1 MQTYDALAMFS
12 GGLDSILAAK
22 TVAAQ
27 GLRVLGLHFI
37 SPFFGHP
44 GRLERW
50 REAYG
55 MDIEAVDIGQEYV
68 DMMLA
73 RPKHGVGK
81 GLNPCV
87 DCKVLM
93 LRYCRELMPVHGAKF
108 LVTGEVKGQRPMS
121 QQAHSLNA
129 IRNDAAVRDLLLRPL
144 SAKHL
149 EITPME
155 ESGMVDRTRLHA
167 FHGRGR
173 RQQMVLAREM
183 GITLIP
189 QPGGGCKLTELDS
202 AKRYVPIFQYAGCPQ
217 AEDFHLAN
225 VGRQFWRGPYW
236 LAMGKSQ
243 ADNAAIAAQVRPGD
257 FTLDLADFTSPLAVI
272 RTVGDAA
279 WDQAALADA
288 AALVASY
295 SPKAVASGG
304 PVAVKIIQGG
314 EEWTV
319 TVTPQRV
326 SRLGLAELQWEDM
339 AAMKR
344 ELFGQDVEDDF

>member
-1 MQTYDALAMFS
+1 MHTYDALAMFS

-22 TVAAQ
+22 TIVAQ
-27 GLRVLGLHFI
+27 GLRVLCLHFI

-44 GRLERW
+44 ERIPRW
-50 REAYG
+50 REVYG
-55 MDIEAVDIGQEYV
+55 LDIHAVDVGQEYI

-93 LRYCRELMPVHGAKF
+93 LRHCRELMPVYGAKF

-121 QQAHSLNA
+121 QRPDTLNA

-149 EITPME
+149 DETPME
-155 ESGMVDRTRLHA
+155 MSGLVDRERLHA

-173 RQQMVLAREM
+173 RQQMVLAKEI
-183 GITLIP
+183 GVTVIP

-202 AKRYVPIFQYAGCPQ
+202 AKRYVPIFQYVERPL

-236 LAMGKSQ
+236 LAMGKAQ
-243 ADNAAIAAQVRPGD
+243 ADNAAIAALVKPGD
-257 FTLDLADFTSPLAVI
+257 FTMDLLDFASPFGVI
-272 RTVGDAA
+272 RTVGDAL
-279 WDQAALADA
+279 WDETALQDA

-295 SPKAVASGG
+295 SPKAVATGA
-304 PVAVKIIQGG
+304 PVAVKILHDGV
-314 EEWTV
+314 ERMV
-319 TVTPQRV
+319 VVTPQRV
-326 SRLGLAELQWEDM
+326 SALGLAELQWSDVSGL
-339 AAMKR
+339 KQ
-344 ELFGQDVEDDF
+344 ELFGQAVEDDF

>member
-1 MQTYDALAMFS
+1 MHTYDALAMFS

-27 GLRVLGLHFI
+27 GLRVLCLHFT

-44 GRLERW
+44 ERIPRW
-50 REAYG
+50 REVYG
-55 MDIEAVDIGQEYV
+55 LDIEAVDVGQEYV

-93 LRYCRELMPVHGAKF
+93 LRQCRELMPAYGAKCI
-108 LVTGEVKGQRPMS
+108 VTGEVMGQRPMS
-121 QQAHSLNA
+121 QRPDSLNA
-129 IRNDAAVRDLLLRPL
+129 IRNDAAVREVLVRPL

-149 EITPME
+149 DETDVE
-155 ESGMVDRTRLHA
+155 RSGLIDRQSLHA

-183 GITLIP
+183 GVTVIP

-202 AKRYVPIFQYAGCPQ
+202 AKRYVPIFQYLERPL

-225 VGRQFWRGPYW
+225 VGRQFWCGPHW
-236 LAMGKSQ
+236 LAMGKAQ
-243 ADNAAIAAQVRPGD
+243 ADNAAIAALARPGD
-257 FTLDLADFTSPLAVI
+257 FTLDLVEYASPFAVI
-272 RTVGDAA
+272 RPVGGAV
-279 WDQAALADA
+279 WDEAALADA

-295 SPKAVASGG
+295 SPKAVASGA
-304 PVAVKIIQGG
+304 PVAVKILRDGQ
-314 EEWTV
+314 ERV
-319 TVTPQRV
+319 VMVTPRRV
-326 SRLGLAELQWEDM
+326 SALGLAELRWEDM
-339 AAMKR
+339 AGMKQ
-344 ELFGQDVEDDF
+344 ELFGQAVEDDF